1 MGPKFP
7 SMCNDDQKMQPARKE
22 EPIVEVPH
30 IDFCL
35 RGSTM
40 DTRRLQSDAKNFT
53 QEEPKGS
60 IAHPNKVRTSKEAM
74 CQAYIKLD
82 ERIAKSF

>member
-1 MGPKFP
+1 
-7 SMCNDDQKMQPARKE
+7 
-22 EPIVEVPH
+22 
-30 IDFCL
+30 
-35 RGSTM
+35 M

-53 QEEPKGS
+53 HEEPKGS

-82 ERIAKSF
+82 EKIAKSF